1 MRYFIHFVI
10 GLLLIQTPF
19 AESIEAND
27 FENIDQQ
34 SRYTQLIDNIRCPVC
49 QGQSISGSNS
59 GLAKDLRE
67 KVHEMILDGQSDADI
82 YSYMV
87 ERYGDFVVYKPPLNI
102 KTFLLW
108 FAPLL
113 VMILSLFFLFRS
125 TSQNKEKTVS
135 ISSDL
140 EKAKKLLKN

>member
-1 MRYFIHFVI
+1 MRYFIHFVV

-19 AESIEAND
+19 AESIVANN
-27 FENIDQQ
+27 FETIDQQ
-34 SRYTQLIDNIRCPVC
+34 SRYTQVIENIRCPVC

-67 KVHEMILDGQSDADI
+67 KVHEMILDNRSDADI
-82 YSYMV
+82 YLFMV

-113 VMILSLFFLFRS
+113 AMILSLLFLFR
-125 TSQNKEKTVS
+125 TTRKNKEKTVGL
-135 ISSDL
+135 SSNL
-140 EKAKKLLKN
+140 EKAKKLLK

>member
-10 GLLLIQTPF
+10 GLLLIQAPF

-27 FENIDQQ
+27 FETIDQQ
-34 SRYTQLIDNIRCPVC
+34 SRYTQLIENIRCPVC

-59 GLAKDLRE
+59 ELAKDLRK
-67 KVHEMILDGQSDADI
+67 KVREMILDSRSDADI

-113 VMILSLFFLFRS
+113 VMALSLFFLFRS
-125 TSQNKEKTVS
+125 TRQNKEQTVS
-135 ISSDL
+135 LSSNL
-140 EKAKKLLKN
+140 EKAKKLLK

>member
-10 GLLLIQTPF
+10 GLLLIQAPF

-27 FENIDQQ
+27 FDTIEQQ
-34 SRYTQLIDNIRCPVC
+34 GRYTQLIENIRCPVC
-49 QGQSISGSNS
+49 QGQSIGGSNS

-67 KVHEMILDGQSDADI
+67 KVHEMILVGQSDADI

-125 TSQNKEKTVS
+125 TRQNKEKTVS
-135 ISSDL
+135 FSVDL
-140 EKAKKLLKN
+140 EKAKKLLK

>member
-1 MRYFIHFVI
+1 
-10 GLLLIQTPF
+10 LLIQAPL

-27 FENIDQQ
+27 FETIDQQ
-34 SRYTQLIDNIRCPVC
+34 SRYTHLIENIRCPVC

-59 GLAKDLRE
+59 GLAKDLRK
-67 KVHEMILDGQSDADI
+67 KVREMILDGKSDADI

-108 FAPLL
+108 FAPLMI
-113 VMILSLFFLFRS
+113 MILSLLFLFRS
-125 TSQNKEKTVS
+125 TRQNKEKTVGL
-135 ISSDL
+135 SSNL
-140 EKAKKLLKN
+140 EQAKKLLK